1 MKKLFALA
9 AMLTFALFAYSQQE
23 NCRATLHLKIVDAAS
38 GLGIEDVT
46 AYLPQ
51 QQKGNHSN
59 QMGELDITE
68 LCTGDYLLICKHLNH
83 EERKEVIQI
92 REGKNVKTVYMTC
105 HTDTLHGITI
115 KGARLHWEATQ
126 VIHKIQDKDLFVSQ
140 GLSLGKALEKVNGVY
155 NLSTGNHISKPIIR
169 GLHSNRVL
177 ILNNEIRQ
185 EGQQWGNEHAP
196 EIDQFIAKSIE
207 VVKGAQTIKHGSD
220 VIGGVVLVQPKP
232 LQQIQGIEAEVNT
245 GIMSNGRASASS
257 LLVEGR
263 RQEWKGLAWRLQGT
277 FKKAGNAKTS
287 DYFLK
292 NTGMQEMNYS
302 AAVGYQKK
310 GFNIELFHSFFNTDI
325 AIFAGSH
332 IGNLS
337 DLYQAFNAERPLDSS
352 GFTYKIDL
360 PYQRVLHR
368 LSKVSASWQADDFGT
383 LKFIYAYQ
391 NNIRKEFD
399 RNIVALQPDGS
410 YKPSLHF
417 ELNTQHFHLSFEPKP
432 EKKMVGEIGMDGMI
446 QSNEY
451 YGSYFIPNFQKS
463 TVGGYLTEKWHHHA
477 FSLEVGLR
485 YDLNHF
491 EIQKWEN
498 NQLIDRRHQ
507 YSGMAASAAL
517 RYQFPFITLHLNGGS
532 TWRAPF
538 VNELYSYGVHHSAAS
553 FEIGDSTVVPE
564 RSYNASLTMDF
575 NYQNNIEGE
584 VTLYNNYI
592 KNFINMTPVLP
603 ATLTIRGAFPTFQFM
618 QTDVNM
624 FGMEFSVT
632 KALYATLHAH
642 LKGNLLLARDIK
654 RGAYLFGM
662 PPARFETDLDYTL
675 FKKDQN
681 NVHFVMNASYT
692 FKQFLV
698 PTAADYVP
706 APPAYFLLQSE
717 LLADWRFAKQTVRM
731 NLGVSNILNT
741 RYRDYLNRNRY
752 FANESGR
759 NIYIRISIPI
769 TISKQTKISNN

>member
-1 MKKLFALA
+1 MKKLFALS
-9 AMLTFALFAYSQQE
+9 AMLTIALFAYSQQE
-23 NCRATLHLKIVDAAS
+23 NCRATLHLKILDAGS

-59 QMGELDITE
+59 QLGELEIAN
-68 LCTGDYLLICKHLNH
+68 LCTGDYELICKHLNH
-83 EERKEVIQI
+83 EERKEIVQI
-92 REGKNVKTVYMTC
+92 KEGRNVKTIYMTC

-232 LQQIQGIEAEVNT
+232 LHQIEGLEAEVNT

-257 LLVEGR
+257 ILVEGR
-263 RQEWKGLAWRLQGT
+263 LQEWKGLAWRLQGT
-277 FKKAGNAKTS
+277 FKKAGNAKTP

-302 AAVGYQKK
+302 AALGYQKNR
-310 GFNIELFHSFFNTDI
+310 FIMELFHSYFNTDI

-337 DLYQAFNAERPLDSS
+337 DLYQAFQAQAPLDSS
-352 GFTYKIDL
+352 GFSYKLDL
-360 PYQRVLHR
+360 PYQHIVHR
-368 LSKVSASWQADDFGT
+368 LSKLSASYQLKRLGRI
-383 LKFIYAYQ
+383 KFIYAFQ

-399 RNIVALQPDGS
+399 RNIAALQSDGR

-417 ELNTQHFHLSFEPKP
+417 ALNTHNYHLNFEHSPF
-432 EKKMVGEIGMDGMI
+432 KKWSGEVGFDGML
-446 QSNEY
+446 QNNQY
-451 YGSYFIPNFQKS
+451 YGSYFIPNFQKR
-463 TVGGYLTEKWHHHA
+463 TGGVYLTEKWHHHA
-477 FSLEVGLR
+477 FSAEGGFR
-485 YDLNHF
+485 YDVHQF
-491 EIQKWEN
+491 DIQKWESN
-498 NQLIDRRHQ
+498 ILIDRSHQ
-507 YSGMAASAAL
+507 YSGLAATAAM

-553 FEIGDSTVVPE
+553 FEIGDSTLVQE

-584 VTLYNNYI
+584 ITLYNNYI

-618 QTDVNM
+618 KTDVNM
-624 FGMEFSVT
+624 FGVEFSVT
-632 KALYATLHAH
+632 KALHSTLHAH
-642 LKGNLLLARDIK
+642 LKGNMLLARDMK
-654 RGAYLFGM
+654 RGSYLFGM
-662 PPARFETDLDYTL
+662 PPARFETDFDYTVYD
-675 FKKDQN
+675 KNKN

-692 FKQFLV
+692 LRQFLV
-698 PTAADYVP
+698 QATADYVT

-717 LLADWRFAKQTVRM
+717 VLADWRFANQIVRI
-731 NLGVSNILNT
+731 NLGVSNIFNT

-752 FANESGR
+752 FANEVGR
-759 NIYIRISIPI
+759 NFYVRISVPLSII
-769 TISKQTKISNN
+769 KQKK